1 MSVLARD
8 LAALLQEV
16 SRPGD
21 FYAAGTLD
29 IHTPR
34 LEVDGVGVLALPLL
48 PVQAA
53 QILEVAER
61 APYGRGSETLVDT
74 EVRRT
79 WQVDAERLR
88 IGGRHWAEDLGRIV
102 RQVSDG
108 LGVSGQVR
116 ADPYKL
122 LVYDTGSFFVAHRD
136 TEKAPGMFATL
147 VLVLPCDYSGGEL
160 LIRHKGR
167 EVQLD
172 LHTADPAEVAF
183 AAFYADCRHEVL
195 PVTSGHR
202 LTLIYNLLR
211 EGGGPV
217 PEPPDY
223 GPQLVQVRELLRV
236 WSLWAAA
243 PDAGGDPDKL
253 VYPLEHAYTEAE
265 LGFDA
270 LKGADAA
277 VAAVLRDAAAAAGC
291 DLHLALLSIEE
302 SGWAEYSGG
311 RWGEEQYEVGEVT
324 DSNMTIHHWRA
335 LDGGRPAMA
344 ALPFFEAEVCP
355 PGALE
360 GAEDEEPEFE
370 EATGNAGV
378 SFERFYQ
385 CAALVLWPRAARHGV
400 VLRGGLDVAVPFLG
414 ELVRRWEAA
423 GRLPE
428 DADRQDALGLAA
440 AIRQSW
446 PTEEWARR
454 RASDHGHAGALLD
467 ALARLGDLEQR
478 ADFLSERTLAG
489 AYGPSE
495 NPAIA
500 ALLRQL
506 PPGRAGG
513 LLGALFAN
521 NGATQTWACAR
532 LLLLCTESPPLAA
545 EPLSLAAKA
554 LIEALARAGETDE
567 TRPTFGGP
575 APSRQ
580 SPELVTDT
588 LTALERIDPASAGQA
603 LDLFLARP
611 AVYPMDDLLLP
622 AALALHHA
630 APGGPAS
637 FESLRR
643 AVLDHLDRRIAEPL
657 GPPADWTR
665 PAEVTCKCTYC
676 VALNRFLGASDM
688 REWRLKA
695 VQRDRSHV
703 EQMVG
708 QHRCDLDLAT
718 ERRGSPHTL
727 ICSKNQASYGRRVQ
741 QRRQDLEHR
750 AQLGR

>member
-1 MSVLARD
+1 MR
-8 LAALLQEV
+8 
-16 SRPGD
+16 
-21 FYAAGTLD
+21 
-29 IHTPR
+29 
-34 LEVDGVGVLALPLL
+34 
-48 PVQAA
+48 
-53 QILEVAER
+53 AE
-61 APYGRGSETLVDT
+61 
-74 EVRRT
+74 
-79 WQVDAERLR
+79 
-88 IGGRHWAEDLGRIV
+88 
-102 RQVSDG
+102 
-108 LGVSGQVR
+108 
-116 ADPYKL
+116 PYKL

-167 EVQLD
+167 EVRLD
-172 LHTADPAEVAF
+172 LHPADPAEAAF

-211 EGGGPV
+211 EGGGPA

-223 GPQLVQVRELLRV
+223 GPQLAQVRELLRV

-324 DSNMTIHHWRA
+324 DSSKTLHDWRHP
-335 LDGGRPAMA
+335 DGGRPAMA

-385 CAALVLWPRAARHGV
+385 CAALVLWPRAARHRV
-400 VLRGGLDVAVPFLG
+400 VLRGGLDVAVPFLA

-428 DADRQDALGLAA
+428 DADRQDALDLAA
-440 AIRQSW
+440 AIRQAW
-446 PTEEWARR
+446 PTDAWARR
-454 RASDHGHAGALLD
+454 SASDHGHAGALLD

-478 ADFLSERTLAG
+478 ADFLSEQTLAG

-513 LLGALFAN
+513 LLGALVAN
-521 NGATQTWACAR
+521 NGAIQTWACAR

-554 LIEALARAGETDE
+554 LIEALARAGEGGE

-588 LTALERIDPASAGQA
+588 LTALERIDPALAGQA

-611 AVYPMDDLLLP
+611 AVYPVDGLLLP
-622 AALALHHA
+622 AALALRQA

-676 VALNRFLGASDM
+676 VALNRFLAASGHAGVAPQGGPAGSQPRGAHGPPAPL
-688 REWRLKA
+688 RPGP
-695 VQRDRSHV
+695 RDREAREPAHPDLHQ
-703 EQMVG
+703 EPGQLRAPGAAAPARPGAPGPVG
-708 QHRCDLDLAT
+708 WLS
-718 ERRGSPHTL
+718 RGLLVPMAR
-727 ICSKNQASYGRRVQ
+727 ASRP
-741 QRRQDLEHR
+741 EP
-750 AQLGR
+750 